1 MLPDVLTQPRPVRL
15 NGRMAEQQSPISII
29 PEDSCWGYLASQ
41 EVGRLGV
48 SSHDVPEIFPIN
60 YYVDGES
67 IIFRSAEG
75 SKMDQLAR
83 NNNVVFEVDGWT
95 DEGGWSVMVKGV
107 AELITDD
114 EELARARKAPLLPWI
129 PTVKTIYVR
138 VSPTIGISGRHF
150 VFGPEPAQE

>member
-1 MLPDVLTQPRPVRL
+1 MADMNSPVT
-15 NGRMAEQQSPISII
+15 II

-75 SKMDQLAR
+75 SKMDQLALNR
-83 NNNVVFEVDGWT
+83 NNQRR
-95 DEGGWSVMVKGV
+95 SYCRI
-107 AELITDD
+107 L
-114 EELARARKAPLLPWI
+114 
-129 PTVKTIYVR
+129 
-138 VSPTIGISGRHF
+138 S
-150 VFGPEPAQE
+150 

>member
-1 MLPDVLTQPRPVRL
+1 MLADLVTQPRKLRL
-15 NGRMAEQQSPISII
+15 NGRMADNASPISII

-67 IIFRSAEG
+67 VIFRSAEG
-75 SKMDQLAR
+75 SKMDQLAV
-83 NNNVVFEVDGWT
+83 NKNVVFEVDGWT

-107 AELITDD
+107 AERITDED
-114 EELARARKAPLLPWI
+114 ELARAKKAPLLPWI
-129 PTVKTIYVR
+129 PTVKSIFVR
-138 VSPTIGISGRHF
+138 VTPTIGISGRHF
-150 VFGPEPAQE
+150 VFGPSPAQD

>member
-1 MLPDVLTQPRPVRL
+1 MNSPVT
-15 NGRMAEQQSPISII
+15 II

-75 SKMDQLAR
+75 SKMDQLALNR
-83 NNNVVFEVDGWT
+83 NVVFEVDGWT
-95 DEGGWSVMVKGV
+95 DEGG
-107 AELITDD
+107 
-114 EELARARKAPLLPWI
+114 
-129 PTVKTIYVR
+129 
-138 VSPTIGISGRHF
+138 
-150 VFGPEPAQE
+150 